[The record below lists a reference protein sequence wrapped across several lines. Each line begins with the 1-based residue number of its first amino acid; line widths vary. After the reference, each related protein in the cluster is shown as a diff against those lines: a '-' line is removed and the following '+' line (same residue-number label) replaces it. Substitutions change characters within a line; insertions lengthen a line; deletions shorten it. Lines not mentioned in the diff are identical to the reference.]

1 MSARA
6 SLRAALADTY
16 RCSLRLLVLNSALSA
31 VAVALVLAASY
42 SPAALLLVPLA
53 GPPAAALMHCAIR
66 LARTEE
72 LVLADALEGLR
83 LHWRRGLA
91 LAAALAAGLALAA
104 VAVRFYAGA
113 GRSAWPVAALCA
125 YLLALFLVY
134 QLALWPLALAEPRVD
149 LRSAARAA
157 GATLLRRPL
166 AALGL
171 GLALL
176 VVNALGAVAILPLL
190 TLTVAY
196 SFLAAA
202 HFALPRAPT
211 EEGLT

>member
-1 MSARA
+1 MSARS
-6 SLRAALADTY
+6 SLRAALVDTY

-31 VAVALVLAASY
+31 VALAIVLAASY

-83 LHWRRGLA
+83 LHWRRGLGLMA
-91 LAAALAAGLALAA
+91 VLAAGVGLGVLAI
-104 VAVRFYAGA
+104 RFYAAA

-134 QLALWPLALAEPRVD
+134 QLALWPLALFEPRAAIRAV
-149 LRSAARAA
+149 LRKAAL
-157 GATLLRRPL
+157 TLLRRPL

-190 TLTVAY
+190 TLTVGY
-196 SFLAAA
+196 SFLAAV
-202 HFALPRAPT
+202 HFTLPRPP
-211 EEGLT
+211 EEERLT

>member
-1 MSARA
+1 MSVRG
-6 SLRAALADTY
+6 SLRAALLDTY

-31 VAVALVLAASY
+31 VAVAIVLAASY

-72 LVLADALEGLR
+72 LVFADALEGLR
-83 LHWRRGLA
+83 LHWRRGLGLMA
-91 LAAALAAGLALAA
+91 VLAAGVALGVLAI
-104 VAVRFYAGA
+104 RFYAVT

-125 YLLALFLVY
+125 YLTALFLVY
-134 QLALWPLALAEPRVD
+134 QLALWPLALAESRAG
-149 LRSAARAA
+149 LRAAAREA
-157 GATLLRRPL
+157 GVTLLRRPFT
-166 AALGL
+166 ALGL

-176 VVNALGAVAILPLL
+176 VVNVLGAVAILPLL

-196 SFLAAA
+196 SCLAAV
-202 HFALPRAPT
+202 HFTLPRPPT
-211 EEGLT
+211 EEGPI

>member
-1 MSARA
+1 MSVRA
-6 SLRAALADTY
+6 SLRAALGDTY

-31 VAVALVLAASY
+31 VALAIVLAASY

-83 LHWRRGLA
+83 LHWRRGLGLTA
-91 LAAALAAGLALAA
+91 VLAAGLALG
-104 VAVRFYAGA
+104 VLAVRFYAAA

-134 QLALWPLALAEPRVD
+134 QLALWPLALAEPRT
-149 LRSAARAA
+149 AIRAA
-157 GATLLRRPL
+157 LREAALTLVRRPL

-196 SFLAAA
+196 SFLAAV
-202 HFALPRAPT
+202 HFTLPRPPA
-211 EEGLT
+211 EETLP

>member
-16 RCSLRLLVLNSALSA
+16 RCSLRLLVLNSLLSA
-31 VAVALVLAASY
+31 VALAIVLAASY
-42 SPAALLLVPLA
+42 SPAALALVPLA
-53 GPPAAALMHCAIR
+53 GAPAAALMHCAIR

-72 LVLADALEGLR
+72 LAFADALEGLR

-91 LAAALAAGLALAA
+91 LGAVLGAGLALAVLA
-104 VAVRFYAGA
+104 IRFYADA
-113 GRSAWPVAALCA
+113 GRSAWPVAALCS
-125 YLLALFLVY
+125 YLLALFCVY
-134 QLALWPLALAEPRVD
+134 QLALWPLALAEPRIG
-149 LRSAARAA
+149 LREAVREA
-157 GATLLRRPL
+157 GLTLLRRPL

-176 VVNALGAVAILPLL
+176 VVNVLGAVAIMPLL

-202 HFALPRAPT
+202 HFALPRPPT
-211 EEGLT
+211 EEEVA

>member
-1 MSARA
+1 MSVRA

-31 VAVALVLAASY
+31 LALALVLAATY
-42 SPAALLLVPLA
+42 SPVALALVPLA

-66 LARTEE
+66 LAQTEE
-72 LVLADALEGLR
+72 LAFADALEGLR

-91 LAAALAAGLALAA
+91 LAGVLAAGLALAV
-104 VAVRFYAGA
+104 VAIRFYTGA
-113 GRSAWPVAALCA
+113 GRSAWPIAALCS

-149 LRSAARAA
+149 LRKAAREA

-176 VVNALGAVAILPLL
+176 VVNVLGAVAIMPLL

-196 SFLAAA
+196 SCLAAA
-202 HFALPRAPT
+202 HFALPEPAP